1 MRVEVLLHFC
11 FVFFGG
17 GQGWG
22 QHAESSV
29 LGDRACMGFPEH
41 VDLCHLDLM
50 DGAYMGFP
58 EHVDQ
63 CLLDLI

>member
-1 MRVEVLLHFC
+1 M
-11 FVFFGG
+11 G

-29 LGDRACMGFPEH
+29 LGDGACMGFPEH

-50 DGAYMGFP
+50 DGAHMGFP